1 MVFPMNIVSLE
12 LVLRGKL
19 DRHLHSS
26 DPEFLWYSDAEHGDL
41 GN

>member
-1 MVFPMNIVSLE
+1 MALPMKIVSLE

-19 DRHLHSS
+19 DRQLHSS
-26 DPEFLWYSDAEHGDL
+26 DPDLLWYSDAEQGDL